1 MCKFCDD
8 KEITRLIDVWNR
20 YIDGSKETEAAWE
33 AQDKL
38 MELALYSDSGL
49 SYSQIFML
57 VMYNGVGIF
66 GLGNGAREKLEITK
80 LSNIKHCPH
89 CGRKLD

>member
-8 KEITRLIDVWNR
+8 REIARLIDVWNR

-33 AQDKL
+33 AQTKL
-38 MELALYSDSGL
+38 IELALYFDSGL
-49 SYSQIFML
+49 SCSQIFML

-66 GLGNGAREKLEITK
+66 GLDGGARRKLEITK
-80 LSNIKHCPH
+80 LPNIKHCPN

>member
-8 KEITRLIDVWNR
+8 NEIARLIDVWNR
-20 YIDGSKETEAAWE
+20 YIDGSEEAEAAWK

-38 MELALYSDSGL
+38 EKLALYSDSGL

-57 VMYNGVGIF
+57 VMYNGVAIF
-66 GLGNGAREKLEITK
+66 GLDSGKRRQLEVSK